1 MKSVKKKEQTLFD
14 QLHERSHWKAKDEF
28 MEHLCSW
35 FLSVNHHVFQ
45 CVGKSQSILIQ
56 VSDRN
61 HVQPVQAEINNKT
74 MNNNNDY
81 KL

>member
-1 MKSVKKKEQTLFD
+1 MRGAIERQKTSSWSTSVPGFC
-14 QLHERSHWKAKDEF
+14 H
-28 MEHLCSW
+28 
-35 FLSVNHHVFQ
+35 VNNHVFQ